1 MTSAGQS
8 DPVGL
13 AEISELLQIMDTLR
27 SEGGCPWDAQQTHES
42 LVEFLLEEAHETIAA
57 IEAGDTTELV
67 EELGDLL
74 LQVVFHARLGEEE
87 DPAWNIADVAAGIN
101 AKLIRRHPH
110 VFGEDADL
118 PLDDA
123 ALAQRWADGK
133 AAEKKRTSALDG
145 IPVTLPALSQAQK
158 TWRRAQEAG
167 VPLERTP
174 GARGQESPTAAQFG
188 EALLALAVDAEA
200 AGIDAEAALRGRI
213 ADLRAAIVTA
223 EQTSP
228 DSPS

>member
-1 MTSAGQS
+1 MTGHEQTDAAAVSAI
-8 DPVGL
+8 
-13 AEISELLQIMDTLR
+13 AELLGIMDTLR

-87 DPAWNIADVAAGIN
+87 DPAWSITEVASGIN

-110 VFGEDADL
+110 VFGDDADL

-123 ALAQRWADGK
+123 ALAQRWAKGK
-133 AAEKKRTSALDG
+133 AAEKSRTSALEG
-145 IPVTLPALSQAQK
+145 IPITLPALSQAQK
-158 TWRRAQEAG
+158 TWRRAQEAD
-167 VPLERTP
+167 LTL
-174 GARGQESPTAAQFG
+174 ARPTVESGSASLTSQQLG
-188 EALLALAVDAEA
+188 DTLLSMAIEAEA
-200 AGIDAEAALRGRI
+200 AGIDAEAALRGAI
-213 ADLRAAIVTA
+213 SDLRAAIVAA
-223 EQTSP
+223 EQTP
-228 DSPS
+228 I